1 MPSSD
6 LNIQDLLP
14 HRHPFLFVDQI
25 ISLQPGRVVKG
36 VFRVPGGHPYVKH
49 TGNARVFPPILIVE
63 ALGQVAGIC
72 IDHESP
78 ETSTR
83 SRPLGYLAR
92 IDQCIFEYPV
102 YAEEDLLLAASLNA
116 HFGPLYKFDAKAK
129 VGDKTVVQAA
139 LTLYAGS

>member
-1 MPSSD
+1 MPSSH
-6 LNIQDLLP
+6 LKIQDLLP

-25 ISLQPGRVVKG
+25 ISLQPGRSVKG
-36 VFRVPGGHPYVKH
+36 IFRVPGGHPFVKH
-49 TGNARVFPPILIVE
+49 TGNVRVFPPILVVE

-72 IDHESP
+72 IGHEPP
-78 ETSTR
+78 EPLTG

-92 IDQCIFEYPV
+92 IDQCTFEHPV
-102 YAEEDLLLAASLNA
+102 HGEEDLLLAASLNA
-116 HFGPLYKFDAKAK
+116 HFGPLYKFDATAK

>member
-6 LNIQDLLP
+6 LNIQGLLP

-25 ISLQPGRVVKG
+25 ITLQPGHNVKG
-36 VFRVPGGHPYVKH
+36 VFRVPDDHPYVRH
-49 TGNARVFPPILIVE
+49 TSNARVFPPILIVE

-72 IDHESP
+72 IDHEPP
-78 ETSTR
+78 EASTR

-92 IDQCIFEYPV
+92 IDQCTFESPV
-102 YAEEDLLLAASLNA
+102 RAEEDLLLTASLNA

-129 VGDKTVVQAA
+129 VGDRTVVQAA